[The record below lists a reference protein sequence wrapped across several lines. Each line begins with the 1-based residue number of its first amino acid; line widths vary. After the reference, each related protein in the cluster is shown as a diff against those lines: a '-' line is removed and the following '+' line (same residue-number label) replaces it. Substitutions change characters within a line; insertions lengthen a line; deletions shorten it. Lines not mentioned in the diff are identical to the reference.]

1 MQAAP
6 PFFRHARPRPA
17 VLLPLVAA
25 LLAGCQAQMPRLGAQ
40 PVAQTV
46 QCQPPAAPGAGARAA
61 DTGPALVQQ
70 AYGTAHTPI
79 PVNAVLFTHE
89 GLAAHVAVQAL
100 YAGRTEGG
108 TVHVTAR
115 LVNCADQPIVLRAR
129 TSFLQPSTAP
139 AEPASAWQNVFLP
152 PRATALYQERSMARD
167 TVASYLIE
175 IAPAP

>member
-1 MQAAP
+1 MDA
-6 PFFRHARPRPA
+6 PRPHRSGVTLPALLLA
-17 VLLPLVAA
+17 VTT
-25 LLAGCQAQMPRLGAQ
+25 LAGCQVQMPRLGAQ

-46 QCQPPAAPGAGARAA
+46 QCMPPAAARPA
-61 DTGPALVQQ
+61 DAGPALVQQ
-70 AYGTAHTPI
+70 EYGSTHTPI

-100 YAGRTEGG
+100 YAGRTEAG

-129 TSFLQPSTAP
+129 TSFLQQSTAP
-139 AEPASAWQNVFLP
+139 AEPVSAWQNVFLP
-152 PRATALYQERSMARD
+152 PRATALYQERSLARE

-175 IAPAP
+175 IAPTP